1 MKLFPEVDDYKLS
14 FAQALYKSGMYQE
27 AQKACQNLDKPKY
40 QQKIIQLQ
48 IAIMYEQDET
58 HHMKSMN
65 QQLGHETSERI
76 IADGCLLYK
85 EDKFEEA
92 R

>member
-1 MKLFPEVDDYKLS
+1 MVSLQTHSLSYDQLVKLYPDVDNYKLS

-27 AQKACQNLDKPKY
+27 ALKACQNLDRPEY

-58 HHMKSMN
+58 HHMKSLN
-65 QQLGHETSERI
+65 
-76 IADGCLLYK
+76 
-85 EDKFEEA
+85 
-92 R
+92 